1 MAFDGMKKFFGVEEE
16 STPSVNQEEE
26 FYSVTKEE
34 AKENAE
40 LGSNKMILFEP
51 RAYSESTQ
59 ITDYLKKRNTVVVNL
74 KRVTP
79 DQAKRIIDFL
89 TGSLYAMNGNLQK
102 LGGGIFLCAPNNV
115 NIEGKITD
123 DTNKSVKGKREDKEE
138 EEFNWQYYDLIE
150 VDNEKVQ

>member
-1 MAFDGMKKFFGVEEE
+1 MGLKSFLGFNEGEDEVVQTEGED
-16 STPSVNQEEE
+16 S
-26 FYSVTKEE
+26 FYDISKEE
-34 AKENAE
+34 AAVTPDF
-40 LGSNKMILFEP
+40 GSNKMILFEP

-79 DQAKRIIDFL
+79 DQAKKIVDFL
-89 TGSLYAMNGNLQK
+89 QGSIYAMNGSLQK

-123 DTNKSVKGKREDKEE
+123 EGTKNSKGKKDSKDEDE
-138 EEFNWQYYDLIE
+138 EEFSW
-150 VDNEKVQ
+150 

>member
-1 MAFDGMKKFFGVEEE
+1 MGLKSFLGFNEDEENSVVEAENE
-16 STPSVNQEEE
+16 DS
-26 FYSVTKEE
+26 FYNISKEE
-34 AKENAE
+34 ASSTPEF
-40 LGSNKMILFEP
+40 GSNKMILFEP

-79 DQAKRIIDFL
+79 DQAKKIVDFL
-89 TGSLYAMNGNLQK
+89 QGSIYAMNGSLQK

-123 DTNKSVKGKREDKEE
+123 ENAKAPRGKKDSKEEDE
-138 EEFNWQYYDLIE
+138 EEFSW
-150 VDNEKVQ
+150 

>member
-16 STPSVNQEEE
+16 TTVATDGKEEE
-26 FYSVTKEE
+26 FYSVSTEE
-34 AKENAE
+34 VATGAE

-79 DQAKRIIDFL
+79 DQAKRIVDFL
-89 TGSLYAMNGNLQK
+89 TGSLYAMNGSLQK

-123 DTNKSVKGKREDKEE
+123 ETAKAPKGKKEE
-138 EEFNWQYYDLIE
+138 KEEDEFNW
-150 VDNEKVQ
+150 

>member
-16 STPSVNQEEE
+16 TTPSVEGTEEE
-26 FYSVTKEE
+26 FYTVSKAE
-34 AKENAE
+34 AASSEGM
-40 LGSNKMILFEP
+40 GSNKMILFEP

-102 LGGGIFLCAPNNV
+102 LGGGIFLCAPNSV

-123 DTNKSVKGKREDKEE
+123 DTAKAVKGKPKESEDQ
-138 EEFNWQYYDLIE
+138 EEFNW
-150 VDNEKVQ
+150 

>member
-1 MAFDGMKKFFGVEEE
+1 MAFNGMKKFFGVGEGEGE
-16 STPSVNQEEE
+16 SLVEKEVEEE
-26 FYSVTKEE
+26 FYDINKNNSI
-34 AKENAE
+34 ANAD

-79 DQAKRIIDFL
+79 DVAKRIVDFL

-115 NIEGKITD
+115 DIEGKITD
-123 DTNKSVKGKREDKEE
+123 EANKQTKGKKEDKEE
-138 EEFNWQYYDLIE
+138 DEEFSW
-150 VDNEKVQ
+150 

>member
-1 MAFDGMKKFFGVEEE
+1 MGLDKLKNSIFGNKDDEIDDNEIYTNVKSSKQALKEVGGDG
-16 STPSVNQEEE
+16 
-26 FYSVTKEE
+26 
-34 AKENAE
+34 
-40 LGSNKMILFEP
+40 NKMILFEP

-79 DQAKRIIDFL
+79 DVAKRIVDFL

-115 NIEGKITD
+115 DIEGKITD
-123 DTNKSVKGKREDKEE
+123 ETSKATKGKKEDKEDE
-138 EEFNWQYYDLIE
+138 EEFSW
-150 VDNEKVQ
+150 

>member
-1 MAFDGMKKFFGVEEE
+1 MALKKKIENFFGYDGDDSNEPEVTGADEYYKVSKE
-16 STPSVNQEEE
+16 SDTTPVDG
-26 FYSVTKEE
+26 K
-34 AKENAE
+34 
-40 LGSNKMILFEP
+40 NKMILFEP

-59 ITDYLKKRNTVVVNL
+59 IVDYLKNRNTVVVNL

-123 DTNKSVKGKREDKEE
+123 DSVKTTSKGKDKQEKED
-138 EEFNWQYYDLIE
+138 EFNW
-150 VDNEKVQ
+150 

>member
-16 STPSVNQEEE
+16 NQSTTEERE
-26 FYSVTKEE
+26 AEYYSVSKED
-34 AKENAE
+34 AITNSNV
-40 LGSNKMILFEP
+40 GSNKMILFEP

-79 DQAKRIIDFL
+79 DQAKRIVDFL
-89 TGSLYAMNGNLQK
+89 TGSLYAMNGSLQK

-123 DTNKSVKGKREDKEE
+123 DTAKAAKGKKEDIEDD
-138 EEFNWQYYDLIE
+138 EFNW
-150 VDNEKVQ
+150 

>member
-16 STPSVNQEEE
+16 QSQSLVEKDEDS
-26 FYSVTKEE
+26 FYDV
-34 AKENAE
+34 AKDGALNNAD

-79 DQAKRIIDFL
+79 DVAKRIVDFL

-115 NIEGKITD
+115 DIEGKITD
-123 DTNKSVKGKREDKEE
+123 ETSKATKGKKEDKEDE
-138 EEFNWQYYDLIE
+138 EEFSW
-150 VDNEKVQ
+150 

>member
-16 STPSVNQEEE
+16 TTQVTGGAEEE
-26 FYSVTKEE
+26 FYSVSKDE
-34 AKENAE
+34 AITSPD

-79 DQAKRIIDFL
+79 DQAKRIVDFL
-89 TGSLYAMNGNLQK
+89 TGSLYAMNGSLQK

-123 DTNKSVKGKREDKEE
+123 DTAKTAKGKKEDKQE
-138 EEFNWQYYDLIE
+138 EEFNW
-150 VDNEKVQ
+150 

>member
-1 MAFDGMKKFFGVEEE
+1 MAFEKVKGFFGVSNEEDGNIIE
-16 STPSVNQEEE
+16 TTEDE
-26 FYSVTKEE
+26 FYTAGKED
-34 AKENAE
+34 AVANTD

-51 RAYSESTQ
+51 RAYSEATQ

-79 DQAKRIIDFL
+79 DQAKRIADFL
-89 TGSLYAMNGNLQK
+89 QGSLYAMNGSLQK

-123 DTNKSVKGKREDKEE
+123 ENGKVAKAKKDEKEE
-138 EEFNWQYYDLIE
+138 DEFSW
-150 VDNEKVQ
+150 

>member
-1 MAFDGMKKFFGVEEE
+1 MAFMKKFFGSEEE
-16 STPSVNQEEE
+16 QEQLNIKETEEDSFYDVNKAPTI
-26 FYSVTKEE
+26 S
-34 AKENAE
+34 ANG
-40 LGSNKMILFEP
+40 LNNSKMILFEP

-79 DQAKRIIDFL
+79 DVAKRIVDFL

-115 NIEGKITD
+115 DIEGKITD
-123 DTNKSVKGKREDKEE
+123 DANNKAKSKKEEKETE
-138 EEFNWQYYDLIE
+138 EEFSW
-150 VDNEKVQ
+150 

>member
-16 STPSVNQEEE
+16 TTVVSDGKEEE
-26 FYSVTKEE
+26 FYSVSTEE
-34 AKENAE
+34 VATGAE
-40 LGSNKMILFEP
+40 MGSNKMILFEP

-79 DQAKRIIDFL
+79 EQAKRIVDFL
-89 TGSLYAMNGNLQK
+89 TGSLYAMNGSLQK

-123 DTNKSVKGKREDKEE
+123 ETAKASKGKREDNEDD
-138 EEFNWQYYDLIE
+138 EFNW
-150 VDNEKVQ
+150 

>member
-1 MAFDGMKKFFGVEEE
+1 MKMAFDGVKKFFGVVETNEDSQEEGK
-16 STPSVNQEEE
+16 EEE
-26 FYSVTKEE
+26 FYSISKDTTNTK
-34 AKENAE
+34 KEM
-40 LGSNKMILFEP
+40 GSNKMILFEP

-59 ITDYLKKRNTVVVNL
+59 ITDYLKNKNTVVVNL

-115 NIEGKITD
+115 DIEGKISD
-123 DTNKSVKGKREDKEE
+123 DNAKTLKGKTKEKEEE
-138 EEFNWQYYDLIE
+138 EEFNW
-150 VDNEKVQ
+150 

>member
-1 MAFDGMKKFFGVEEE
+1 MGLKSFLGFNEDEENSTVEIENE
-16 STPSVNQEEE
+16 DSFYNISKSEASSTPE
-26 FYSVTKEE
+26 F
-34 AKENAE
+34 
-40 LGSNKMILFEP
+40 GSNKMILFEP

-79 DQAKRIIDFL
+79 DQAKKIVDFL
-89 TGSLYAMNGNLQK
+89 QGSIYAMNGSLQR

-123 DTNKSVKGKREDKEE
+123 DTAKNTKSKKEDKDE
-138 EEFNWQYYDLIE
+138 EEFSW
-150 VDNEKVQ
+150 

>member
-16 STPSVNQEEE
+16 ATVTSDGKEEE
-26 FYSVTKEE
+26 FYSVSTEE
-34 AKENAE
+34 VATGAE
-40 LGSNKMILFEP
+40 LGSNKMVLFEP

-79 DQAKRIIDFL
+79 DQAKRIVDFL
-89 TGSLYAMNGNLQK
+89 TGSLYAMNGSLQK

-123 DTNKSVKGKREDKEE
+123 EVAKAPKGKREDKEE
-138 EEFNWQYYDLIE
+138 DEFNW
-150 VDNEKVQ
+150 

>member
-1 MAFDGMKKFFGVEEE
+1 MAFDGMKKGMKNFFGVEDDSQQVSDGKE
-16 STPSVNQEEE
+16 EEE
-26 FYSVTKEE
+26 FYNVAADNSLSSSD
-34 AKENAE
+34 

-79 DQAKRIIDFL
+79 DQAKRIVDFL
-89 TGSLYAMNGNLQK
+89 TGSLYAMNGSLQK

-123 DTNKSVKGKREDKEE
+123 DAVKSPKGKKEDSE
-138 EEFNWQYYDLIE
+138 EEFKW
-150 VDNEKVQ
+150 

>member
-1 MAFDGMKKFFGVEEE
+1 MAFDGMKKFFGVDGGEQESSLVEKETEED
-16 STPSVNQEEE
+16 S
-26 FYSVTKEE
+26 FYEVSKNGSSSGY
-34 AKENAE
+34 NAD

-79 DQAKRIIDFL
+79 DVAKRIVDFL

-115 NIEGKITD
+115 NIEGKISD
-123 DTNKSVKGKREDKEE
+123 ESGKQSKSKKEEKEDE
-138 EEFNWQYYDLIE
+138 EEFSW
-150 VDNEKVQ
+150 

>member
-1 MAFDGMKKFFGVEEE
+1 MGIEKWKNSIFGNKDEDENEDDNEMYTSTKSSKEALKAISGDG
-16 STPSVNQEEE
+16 
-26 FYSVTKEE
+26 
-34 AKENAE
+34 
-40 LGSNKMILFEP
+40 NKMILFEP

-79 DQAKRIIDFL
+79 DVAKRIVDFL

-115 NIEGKITD
+115 DIEGKITD
-123 DTNKSVKGKREDKEE
+123 DANNKAKSKKEE
-138 EEFNWQYYDLIE
+138 KEDEDEEFSW
-150 VDNEKVQ
+150 